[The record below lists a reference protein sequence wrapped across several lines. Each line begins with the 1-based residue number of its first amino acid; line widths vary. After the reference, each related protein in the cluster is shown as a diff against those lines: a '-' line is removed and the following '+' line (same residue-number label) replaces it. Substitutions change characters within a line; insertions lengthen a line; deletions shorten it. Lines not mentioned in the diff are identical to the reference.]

1 MILGQPFIDKRF
13 PGIPEDHFVLD
24 LRDPVGRACA
34 RLFCALTEDAEM
46 KEEIELRAAFLDK
59 RNATVESIT
68 TEKKIREDKKER
80 YETIRKTLEK
90 LR

>member
-1 MILGQPFIDKRF
+1 MILGRPFIDKRF

-46 KEEIELRAAFLDK
+46 KEEIEIRAAFLDK
-59 RNATVESIT
+59 RNATTESIVKDKAFRDG
-68 TEKKIREDKKER
+68 EKERARAIREA
-80 YETIRKTLEK
+80 LEK
-90 LR
+90 